1 MVKSHLSAPP
11 SIFRPCI
18 PQSLRSSGVDFGDA
32 ESVQNPSEAG
42 DDWDRDET
50 PQSPRKEERSRQVS
64 GPKGFAYAKVNEDLA
79 R

>member
-1 MVKSHLSAPP
+1 MVKSYLSAPP

-50 PQSPRKEERSRQVS
+50 PQSPRKEERNLILRKKEMQ
-64 GPKGFAYAKVNEDLA
+64 YVNVVW
-79 R
+79 